1 MMSYLSFLLLIKIEA
16 SAKGIRFLELSLF
29 NNCFQML
36 TKYFGSQK
44 NKTQYDVC
52 RVLVLCVV
60 LFVFTIKILKWN
72 TFEFTLSILDELK

>member
-36 TKYFGSQK
+36 TKYFRSQK
-44 NKTQYDVC
+44 NKTQYDV
-52 RVLVLCVV
+52 VLCVV
-60 LFVFTIKILKWN
+60 LFVFTIKILN
-72 TFEFTLSILDELK
+72 AFEFTLSILDELK